1 MDKTWVYGE
10 KVFRA
15 DHQKEMDAVFT
26 LGNGYIGCRGFS
38 EEEQEGL
45 GYLGGI
51 YMAGIFGRGKLKAWE
66 GMHRE
71 LVNTPNCFFVKIRIA
86 GETVL
91 LRKGRIRD
99 YSRTLNMKDGTL
111 SRAFTWDG
119 LNGQKVRFSFERFIS
134 IDNLHVSGQRIE
146 IVPVNGNPD
155 IEIES
160 CINADVTN
168 LFVDTLL
175 DKPVHPG
182 LRHLKTVGVKSQ
194 IIEVKVD
201 SLPDGVT
208 IAEGQ
213 EVSLIHSGVQVRGT
227 DTKGKDLVGS
237 LFKYKGA
244 KGEAAV
250 LTKLVHTFTSRD
262 GVIPP
267 AEQVKKSMAR
277 KLQYADLLNSHKS
290 AWAGKWYSADIE
302 IDGNENDQ
310 RALRFNIF
318 QLIQACPA
326 HDHRLSIG
334 ARGLTGE
341 MHEGGIFWDTEIF
354 KLPFFTFTDPAAAA
368 SLLRFRHGILP
379 EARRHARALW
389 FDGAMYAWKSG
400 YDGAEETEVGVGA
413 FYAIHIVSDIS
424 YAIRQYWEGTGDS
437 DFMHKYGTEILLET
451 ARFWRSRAHYDPI
464 RKNYSI
470 LAVRGPNEYGVIVNN
485 NLYTNMMAS
494 ENMRY
499 AIDAI
504 GQMKKENPKAWAR
517 LSEKTKFN
525 ESEITEW
532 KKIISKIVIC
542 HDLKTDLYL
551 EDDMYLHRVPFDMK
565 RGKPT
570 GKRVI
575 DSTLP
580 YESMSLY
587 QITKQSD
594 VVCLMNLLPW
604 KFTEK
609 QRRIA
614 YEFYE
619 PRTAHD
625 SSLSYSPHGVIT
637 ARLGLLD
644 DAYRYFRES
653 AYLDITDL
661 QLNTISGL
669 HFANFGGTWQI
680 AVMGF
685 AGVHL
690 DNGKLS
696 IKPNLPKGWN
706 RMRFRLFYKGALL
719 QICISKKAAEVT
731 LEKSKG
737 KPVELS
743 VNGKPVSLKQ
753 DGDAQT
759 LSNEMKRI

>member
-1 MDKTWVYGE
+1 MGNTWVYEE
-10 KVFRA
+10 KTFRA
-15 DHQKEMDAVFT
+15 DQQKELDAVFS
-26 LGNGYIGCRGFS
+26 LGNGYVGCRGFS
-38 EEEQEGL
+38 EEEQGGL
-45 GYLGGI
+45 GRLGGI
-51 YMAGIFGRGKLKAWE
+51 YMAGVFGRGKLKAWE

-71 LVNTPNCFFVKIRIA
+71 LVNTPNCFSVKIRIN
-86 GETVL
+86 GEPML
-91 LRKGRIRD
+91 LRTGRISD
-99 YSRTLNMKDGTL
+99 YSRTLNMREGTL
-111 SRAFTWDG
+111 ERSFTWNG
-119 LNGQKVRFSFERFIS
+119 LNGQKVRFRFERFVS
-134 IDNLHVSGQRIE
+134 MDDLHVSGQRIE
-146 IVPVNGNPD
+146 VSPVNGNPD
-155 IEIES
+155 IEIAAS
-160 CINADVTN
+160 IDADVTN

-175 DKPVHPG
+175 DRPVHPG

-194 IIEVKVD
+194 IIEVKIE
-201 SLPDGVT
+201 SLPDGVI

-213 EVSLIHSGVQVRGT
+213 EVSLKHRGSQIRGT
-227 DTKGKDLVGS
+227 DTNGES
-237 LFKYKGA
+237 LISRSFKYKGI
-244 KGEAAV
+244 KGETAV
-250 LTKLVHTFTSRD
+250 LTKLIHVFTSRD
-262 GVIPP
+262 GEIPP
-267 AEQVKKSMAR
+267 SKQVEKSMAR
-277 KLQYADLLNSHKS
+277 KLEYSDLLNSHKS
-290 AWAGKWYSADIE
+290 VWSGKWHSADIE
-302 IDGNENDQ
+302 IDGSDNDQ
-310 RALRFNIF
+310 RAMRFNIF
-318 QLIQACPA
+318 QLIQACPS

-354 KLPFFTFTDPAAAA
+354 KLPFFTLTDPAAAA

-379 EARRHARALW
+379 EARRHAKALW
-389 FDGAMYAWKSG
+389 FQGAMYAWKSG
-400 YDGAEETEVGVGA
+400 LDGAEETEVGVGA
-413 FYAIHIVSDIS
+413 YYAIHIISDIS

-437 DFMHKYGTEILLET
+437 DFMHKYGTEILIET
-451 ARFWRSRAHYDPI
+451 ARFWKSRAHYDPI
-464 RKNYSI
+464 RRNYSI

-485 NLYTNMMAS
+485 NLYTNMMAA
-494 ENMRY
+494 ENLRY

-504 GQMKKENPKAWAR
+504 GQMKKENPKAWSS
-517 LSEKTKFN
+517 LSQKIKFN
-525 ESEITEW
+525 AGEITEW
-532 KKIISKIVIC
+532 KKIIGRIVIC
-542 HDLKTDLYL
+542 HDAKTDLYL

-580 YESMSLY
+580 YEAMAMY

-614 YEFYE
+614 YDYYE

-644 DAYRYFRES
+644 DAYRYFKES

-685 AGVHL
+685 GGVHL
-690 DNGKLS
+690 ENGRLVIS
-696 IKPNLPKGWN
+696 PNLPKAWKK
-706 RMRFRLFYKGALL
+706 MSFRLACKGALL
-719 QICISKKAAEVT
+719 RICISKKSTEVT
-731 LEKSKG
+731 LEKSNGRPLELLVG
-737 KPVELS
+737 KELLQFRL
-743 VNGKPVSLKQ
+743 NGDVKTLK
-753 DGDAQT
+753 
-759 LSNEMKRI
+759 NNRK